1 MQFSIWDI
9 LDTVMRDLKIITA
22 LLSCAVAFV
31 ATAAPA
37 NGGMVRTPDRLNAV
51 LATVNGEPISLGDVL
66 PMTQAKE
73 IQAAAAYSGD
83 ALERVI
89 CKLRMEAVDD
99 LIDNRLI
106 VADYATQKFTIPD
119 RDVDSALDEASIQ
132 IGCRSRNEL
141 KKKLRESGSSL
152 EEFRKRVRDQLI
164 VQLMLHREY
173 HAANFVTPEDMYR
186 YYSEHKDEFSRP
198 ERIELAMLQLPPG
211 VPEIEKQVR
220 EISEKLAADPE
231 AFPDLVQRFSSGPGR
246 NDGGRLG
253 VIERRRLRAEFAA
266 ALGEKPV
273 AGSILGPLRTA
284 DGVFWLKVVSCQPG
298 EVVPFERSGA
308 EIRRRLELELRRKC
322 RARYC
327 ARLRAGA
334 IIRYF
339 IPGTQD
345 TSNNNDLEKK

>member
-1 MQFSIWDI
+1 
-9 LDTVMRDLKIITA
+9 MRELTIIAA
-22 LLSCAVAFV
+22 LLSFAVANG
-31 ATAAPA
+31 ATAAPES
-37 NGGMVRTPDRLNAV
+37 GGMVRTPDRLNAV

-73 IQAAAAYSGD
+73 IQAAAAYSGS
-83 ALERVI
+83 ALEHEI
-89 CKLRMEAVDD
+89 YKLRLEAVDD
-99 LIDNRLI
+99 LIDNKLI
-106 VADYATQKFTIPD
+106 VADYATRNFTVPE

-132 IGCRSRNEL
+132 IGCRSRGEL

-152 EEFRKRVRDQLI
+152 EEFRKRVREQLI

-173 HAANFVTPEDMYR
+173 HASNFITPEDMHR

-198 ERIELAMLQLPPG
+198 ERIELAMLQLSS
-211 VPEIEKQVR
+211 ETLDIETRVR

-231 AFPDLVQRFSSGPGR
+231 AFPELVQRFSSGPGR
-246 NDGGRLG
+246 SDGGRLG
-253 VIERRRLRAEFAA
+253 VIERRRLRAEFAS

-273 AGSILGPLRTA
+273 AGSIFGPLRTA
-284 DGVFWLKVVSCQPG
+284 DGIFWLRVVSCQAG
-298 EVVPFERSGA
+298 EVVPFERLGA
-308 EIRRRLELELRRKC
+308 EIRRRLEIELRRKC

-339 IPGTQD
+339 IPGAPE
-345 TSNNNDLEKK
+345 TSEKNDLEKKNINTNGK